1 MSFGGGGSGSGTTTT
16 TQATQPYGPA
26 EPALGQIISEAGQIY
41 GQGPMAAGY
50 VPPSDQTMQG
60 LATQETMA
68 NAANQQILGTIQGQY
83 TNPFLS
89 PLIQQS
95 AQDVYSSVAGQFSG
109 QGRTPTSPMAQQA
122 VIGQV
127 AQKALPYAFGQLE
140 RERGRQLQTARAVPS
155 LTAVGG
161 SLEDIQR
168 QQQMG
173 PQASLAQY
181 YNTIAPIAYGLPT
194 QQASSQAPGANPM
207 GMAAGGA
214 LTGAA
219 LGGSL
224 FEKGMTLPGVGSI
237 SGGMGG
243 ALLGGLGGLLG
254 GLL

>member
-1 MSFGGGGSGSGTTTT
+1 MSMGGGGSGGGTTTT
-16 TQATQPYGPA
+16 IQQAQACGPA

-60 LATQETMA
+60 LATQEAMA

-89 PLIQQS
+89 PLIQQ
-95 AQDVYSSVAGQFSG
+95 AATDVYSNVAGQFSG
-109 QGRTPTSPMAQQA
+109 AGRTPGSPLSQA
-122 VIGQV
+122 TVTGQV

-140 RERGRQLQTARAVPS
+140 RERARQLQTAQAVPS

-161 SLEDIQR
+161 ALEDITR

-194 QQASSQAPGANPM
+194 QQQTTQMPPPNVM
-207 GMAAGGA
+207 GMVGGGA
-214 LTGAA
+214 MMGA
-219 LGGSL
+219 
-224 FEKGMTLPGVGSI
+224 
-237 SGGMGG
+237 GMGSMFDSIG
-243 ALLGGLGGLLG
+243 AGKGAMYGGLAGLLG